1 MNLEFLE
8 KYRGRRVAVAVSGG
22 ADSICLLQ
30 IFYEN
35 ASAYEI
41 ALSAITCEHGIRG
54 EESLRDLEFI
64 KVFCAWDSALHLFRR
79 RSRAGECF
87 AKGFGR
93 RGACVPL

>member
-22 ADSICLLQ
+22 ADSRCLLQ

-64 KVFCAWDSALHLFRR
+64 KVFCAERGIPLYIFSADVPA
-79 RSRAGECF
+79 RASVSQ
-87 AKGFGR
+87 
-93 RGACVPL
+93 RGLEE